1 MWHKWLA
8 VAKEENYKEK
18 INTFQDEIE
27 GGQMIFGG
35 NENQQYDIWG
45 GNKEILIIM
54 GEHCC
59 MKVRRILLR
68 ILRKNI

>member
-18 INTFQDEIE
+18 KKTFQDEIE
-27 GGQMIFGG
+27 GGQVIFGG

-45 GNKEILIIM
+45 ETKKFKL
-54 GEHCC
+54 
-59 MKVRRILLR
+59 
-68 ILRKNI
+68 